1 MRHLALAIPALLLV
15 SCGHAETS
23 SRESSA
29 IGSRNFALAGFD
41 EVALRGSDDV
51 EVLVGKA
58 FSVSATGPEAVLDRL
73 EITVENGVLKIGRK
87 ANSSWHIGWSGKGE
101 KGVKVVVTMPAMRG
115 ARLAGSGNMSVDRA
129 TADAFKASLA
139 GSGDLKI
146 GNVEAKSVDLDLA
159 GSGNIEIAGR
169 TGTIDVSGA
178 GSGNIM
184 ARALEAETADISIA
198 GSGNVSARA
207 TGSASVSVVGSG
219 DAEISGTAS
228 CKTSKLG
235 SGNVTCK
242 A

>member
-1 MRHLALAIPALLLV
+1 MRHLALAVPALLLV

-23 SRESSA
+23 SSESSA

-51 EVLVGKA
+51 EIAVGKA

-73 EITVENGVLKIGRK
+73 EISVEDGVLKIGRK
-87 ANSSWHIGWSGKGE
+87 ANSSWHIGWPGKGE
-101 KGVKVVVTMPAMRG
+101 NGVKIVVTMPAMSG
-115 ARLAGSGNMSVDRA
+115 ARLSGSGNMSVDQA
-129 TADAFKASLA
+129 IADAFKVSLA
-139 GSGDLKI
+139 GSGNLKI
-146 GNVEAKSVDLDLA
+146 GNVQAKSVELDLA

-169 TGTIDVSGA
+169 AVTIDVSGA

-184 ARALEAETADISIA
+184 ARALEAETADISLA

-207 TGSASVSVVGSG
+207 TASASVSVVGSG
-219 DAEISGTAS
+219 DAEISGTEN